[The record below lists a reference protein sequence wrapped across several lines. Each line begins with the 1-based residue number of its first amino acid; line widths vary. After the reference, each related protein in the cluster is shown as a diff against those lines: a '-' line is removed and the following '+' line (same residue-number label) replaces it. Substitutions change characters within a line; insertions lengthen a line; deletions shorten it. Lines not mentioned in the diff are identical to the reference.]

1 MQDLADFKLQCIFTV
16 PELLICPTLRFFFF
30 LLHWTCFTAAPS
42 RCLVEEQQ
50 WKREINNMNP
60 AECGRTYP
68 GIQGARVLS
77 VTWAQP
83 TAEPSKA
90 PPSQLYVCVC
100 GCKGAQQ
107 WLEHVLTFI
116 LRNCARSPPKT
127 TTSLLVFL
135 CVCRSRTSSESGSK
149 AKRCF
154 EVVWKC
160 VFQILSEIW
169 GLPLGTL
176 EYQSPRWS
184 LLGNWRGK

>member
-1 MQDLADFKLQCIFTV
+1 MYFYSSRAVNV
-16 PELLICPTLRFFFF
+16 PPCAFSFFFF
-30 LLHWTCFTAAPS
+30 TGPASQPLHPGVWLKNNS
-42 RCLVEEQQ
+42 ESER
-50 WKREINNMNP
+50 INNVNP

>member
-116 LRNCARSPPKT
+116 LRNCARSPPKRPPVCLFFFV
-127 TTSLLVFL
+127 SADRGRLQRVARKLNVALKSFESVFSKFCPRFEASPWVPSNIKVL
-135 CVCRSRTSSESGSK
+135 AEVC
-149 AKRCF
+149 
-154 EVVWKC
+154 
-160 VFQILSEIW
+160 
-169 GLPLGTL
+169 
-176 EYQSPRWS
+176 
-184 LLGNWRGK
+184 

>member
-1 MQDLADFKLQCIFTV
+1 MWQDLPRHSECQSSVCNLSPAHSWTFKGT
-16 PELLICPTLRFFFF
+16 PES
-30 LLHWTCFTAAPS
+30 AV
-42 RCLVEEQQ
+42 CL
-50 WKREINNMNP
+50 
-60 AECGRTYP
+60 
-68 GIQGARVLS
+68 
-77 VTWAQP
+77 
-83 TAEPSKA
+83 
-90 PPSQLYVCVC
+90 CVC

-135 CVCRSRTSSESGSK
+135 CVCRSWTSSESGSK

-184 LLGNWRGK
+184 LRKLTGKISCFGGGVGLHLNYAHSVCCRKTNKIFLALLPKNTQSIGHKHLPWGVF